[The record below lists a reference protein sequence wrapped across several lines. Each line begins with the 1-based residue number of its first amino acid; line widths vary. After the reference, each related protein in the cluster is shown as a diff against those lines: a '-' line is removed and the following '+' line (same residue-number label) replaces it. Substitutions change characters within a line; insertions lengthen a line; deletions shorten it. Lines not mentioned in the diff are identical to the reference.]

1 MDFKVYLQ
9 NNQPFVYK
17 TFTNARKNNKLA
29 QTYLVKGNDGA
40 PILEVALFLAKS
52 LVCES
57 EDYLACSNCLNCIRF
72 EDNNYADFMLLD
84 GNKQTLKVGDIELLQ
99 EFLSSSSMEKKGR
112 KIYVIN
118 CLENS
123 NKETLNALLKTLE
136 EPHENVYAFI
146 TTKNE
151 NKLLPTILSR
161 CQILNLLPS
170 DRNSVKEEVLEK
182 GVSIDDCEILSTLFT
197 NVEAIM
203 NNLEDETY
211 KLCKDC
217 LFDTLDALEQSTYK
231 GLFYVQSELVSKIK
245 TKEQARLYLDLLAIA
260 FKDVLLYQMEQDIT
274 LEVYKSTISNI
285 AKNVNGVDKIY
296 SEIMLSR
303 GKIESNISIS
313 LLLEHIFIKMI
324 QGGNVN
330 GK

>member
-9 NNQPFVYK
+9 THQPFVYK
-17 TFTNARKNNKLA
+17 TFTNARKRNKLA
-29 QTYLVKGNDGA
+29 QTYLVKGNEGA

-52 LVCES
+52 LICE
-57 EDYLACSNCLNCIRF
+57 ENDDLACSTCMSCIRF
-72 EDNNYADFMLLD
+72 EENNYADFMLLD
-84 GNKQTLKVGDIELLQ
+84 GNKQTLKVGDIEILQ
-99 EFLSSSSMEKKGR
+99 EFLSSSCMERKGK
-112 KIYVIN
+112 KIYIIH

-136 EPHENVYAFI
+136 EPYENVYCFI

-170 DRNSVKEEVLEK
+170 DKEGVKEEVLEK
-182 GVSIDDCEILSTLFT
+182 GVSIDDCEILSTLYT
-197 NVEAIM
+197 NVDAIM
-203 NNLEDETY
+203 NNLDDETY
-211 KLCKDC
+211 KVAKEC
-217 LFDTLDALEQSTYK
+217 LFDTLDALEQSSLK
-231 GLFYVQSELVSKIK
+231 GLFYVQNELVSKIK
-245 TKEQARLYLDLLAIA
+245 SKEQARLYLDLLAIA
-260 FKDVLLYQMEQDIT
+260 FKDILLYQMEQDIT
-274 LEVYKSTISNI
+274 LEIYTSTISQI
-285 AKNVNGVDKIY
+285 SKNLKGVDKIY
-296 SEIMLSR
+296 SEIMLAR
-303 GKIESNISIS
+303 GKIESNVSIS